1 MSDTTPTRTAVVYG
15 DNDPRFDAV
24 REEFQRRLDSGEEL
38 GASIAATIDG
48 ETVIDLWGGY
58 ADEERT
64 REWERD
70 TITNVWST
78 TKTVVALAVLVLVDR
93 GEIDL
98 DAPVAKY
105 WPEFAQNGKDGVTV
119 AHLMSHTSGV
129 SGWDAPFA
137 TEDMFDHEKAAASLA
152 AQAPWWEPGTA
163 SGYHLL
169 NYGHLLGEVVRRV
182 TGKTIGT
189 FVREEI
195 AGPLG
200 ADFHIGLAPSE
211 FARVSPVVPPPPAQM
226 DLSALPP
233 EHPAIRTF
241 MAPVLD
247 ATATWSDDWRKAE
260 IGGAGGHGNAR
271 SVARIE
277 SVITNGGEVD
287 GVRLLSPATIDRI
300 FEQKSD
306 GFDLVLFQHLRF
318 GVGFALP
325 SAGQPAIPQRDRLAF
340 WGGWGGSLIV
350 NDVGRGATFA
360 YVMNKMSAGIIGSPR
375 SDAYMTAFD
384 GALGEA

>member
-1 MSDTTPTRTAVVYG
+1 MSENTQAQHATVQG

-58 ADEERT
+58 ADDGRT
-64 REWERD
+64 QEWERD

-78 TKTVVALAVLVLVDR
+78 TKTVVALAVLMLADR

-98 DAPVAKY
+98 DAPVARY
-105 WPEFAQNGKDGVTV
+105 WPEFAQNGKADITVTQV
-119 AHLMSHTSGV
+119 MSHTSGV
-129 SGWDAPFA
+129 SGWNLPFA
-137 TEDMFDHEKAAASLA
+137 TEDLYNHERAAALLA
-152 AQAPWWEPGTA
+152 AQSPWWEPGTA
-163 SGYHLL
+163 SGYHLI
-169 NYGHLLGEVVRRV
+169 NYGHLLGEIVLRV
-182 TGKTIGT
+182 TGRTIGA
-189 FVREEI
+189 FVRDEI
-195 AGPLG
+195 TTPLG

-211 FARVSPVVPPPPAQM
+211 FARVSPVVPPPPAQL
-226 DLSALPP
+226 DFSALPP

-241 MAPVLD
+241 MSPVLD
-247 ATATWSDDWRKAE
+247 ATATWTPEWRQAE

-271 SVARIE
+271 SVARIH
-277 SVITNGGEVD
+277 SAITNGGEVD

-300 FEQKSD
+300 FEQQSD
-306 GFDLVLFQHLRF
+306 GLDQVLFQHLRF
-318 GVGFALP
+318 GIGFALP
-325 SAGQPAIPQRDRLAF
+325 TPAQAAIPARDRVAY

-360 YVMNKMSAGIIGSPR
+360 YVMNRMSGGIIGSPR
-375 SDAYMTAFD
+375 SDAYLTTFD
-384 GALGEA
+384 SRLG